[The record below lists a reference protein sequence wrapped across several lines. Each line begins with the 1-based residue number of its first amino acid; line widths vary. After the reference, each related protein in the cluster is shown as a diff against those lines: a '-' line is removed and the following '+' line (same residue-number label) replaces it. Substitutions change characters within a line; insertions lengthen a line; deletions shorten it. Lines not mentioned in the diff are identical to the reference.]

1 MMKRLLIDMDDV
13 MADTFTQLIKY
24 TNERQGTN
32 WTKAQINSVE
42 QNLLFRQDYE
52 KERNMLWEKDFFK
65 TMKVMPGAQEVVE
78 KLHKKYELFVVS
90 AATEFPQSMAE
101 KLEWLDEHFP
111 YIGWKHTVFCGHKF
125 MIKADYLID
134 DHEKNL
140 ISFTGTPLL
149 FTAPHNLGV
158 EGYLRMNS
166 WKDVENYLL

>member
-32 WTKAQINSVE
+32 WTKEQINSVE

-78 KLHKKYELFVVS
+78 KLHSYFLMVKFHFV
-90 AATEFPQSMAE
+90 
-101 KLEWLDEHFP
+101 K
-111 YIGWKHTVFCGHKF
+111 
-125 MIKADYLID
+125 
-134 DHEKNL
+134 
-140 ISFTGTPLL
+140 
-149 FTAPHNLGV
+149 
-158 EGYLRMNS
+158 
-166 WKDVENYLL
+166 